1 MDASLPGASPSPS
14 ALSGA
19 TILAIETSCDD
30 TAAAVLQGGL
40 LKSSVVASQRVHAGF
55 GGVVPELASRAHQR
69 LLVPA
74 VEAALDEAG
83 IGKGDIEA
91 VAVTRGPGLAG
102 ALLVG
107 LSYAKALAFG
117 LGVPLVAANH
127 LTGHLYSAFVRADAA
142 QPVPPVPFVGLVVSG
157 GHTLAVHAKPG
168 FEHVI
173 LGKTRDDAAG
183 EAFDKV
189 AKMLGLGYPGGPV
202 VDRLAALGNP
212 HAHAFPSP
220 RLGPLDLSFSG
231 IKTSVLYHLKAL
243 PDAERAA
250 LLAEPNDQP
259 GRKADLCASFQRV
272 VAEALVTTLR
282 EAVQQTG
289 AEAVCVV
296 GGVAANSG
304 LRAAAQAA
312 ADQDGFQL
320 FVPPIGYCVDNAAM
334 IAVAGAAQLAAGHTA
349 DLSVTID
356 PNLRIDGAA

>member
-1 MDASLPGASPSPS
+1 MLPSAQ

-30 TAAAVLQGGL
+30 TAAAVLQDGL

-69 LLVPA
+69 LIVPT
-74 VEAALDEAG
+74 VEAALEEAG
-83 IGKGDIEA
+83 VDKAGLDA

-117 LGVPLVAANH
+117 LGIPLVAANH
-127 LTGHLYSAFVRADAA
+127 LTGHLYSSFVRKEAA
-142 QPVPPVPFVGLVVSG
+142 QDVPPVPFVGLVVSG
-157 GHTLAVHAKPG
+157 GHTLLVHARPG
-168 FEHVI
+168 FEHEI

-202 VDRLAALGNP
+202 VDRLARLGDP
-212 HAHAFPSP
+212 DAVPLPSP

-231 IKTSVLYHLKAL
+231 IKTAVLYHLRDL

-250 LLAEPNDQP
+250 LLAEPADQP
-259 GRKADLCASFQRV
+259 GRKADLCASFQKTV
-272 VAEALVTTLR
+272 VDALVRTLR
-282 EAVQQTG
+282 EAMDQTG
-289 AEAVCVV
+289 AEAASIV

-304 LRAAAQAA
+304 LRAQAQRAAG
-312 ADQDGFQL
+312 QDGFAL

-334 IAVAGAAQLAAGHTA
+334 IAVAGAASLGAGHTA

-356 PNLRIDGAA
+356 PNLRIDATV